1 VSSRLTSRV
10 YVGTRIGGRRDL
22 VAHLWCV
29 PPESITEDDAWKCVK
44 NDEQRHSHFLFNRT
58 QASALRMRLAATVGL
73 AGAGAPNPAPQ
84 GTQAPYMPN
93 EVRANELRLCC
104 SACLRRP

>member
-1 VSSRLTSRV
+1 M
-10 YVGTRIGGRRDL
+10 
-22 VAHLWCV
+22 AQLWCV
-29 PPESITEDDAWKCVK
+29 PQSSITEDDAWKCVK

-84 GTQAPYMPN
+84 GTQAYMPH
-93 EVRANELRLCC
+93 EVREKEHRC
-104 SACLRRP
+104 SVRERTERERASFGNHGN